1 VTRGRTIR
9 CALQTNFRNDWAA
22 AVTLA
27 CPGLE
32 FVTLSPAALGL
43 PDAPNPFGLPE
54 RDRAD
59 VILLTSYWRTWLQM
73 HHPHDAGRVMGV
85 LEKRAHAI
93 VGLDGTD
100 YFELGFAPTW
110 LENVSTIIKFQG
122 VFLDRDLYNY
132 DVGPWHP
139 GAIWAAKLRAKRL
152 RYRGEDL
159 DKVRLSVPCLIM
171 DLPGLLRSAREYET
185 GAVGTMAHRMSSTGR
200 RMRGVAEEGFSAA
213 LRVAPTRRRPFDVH
227 CLASLTHV
235 QRLEAVRRLDGLSGT
250 QGIDRVPPTVAGIE
264 DEFVRSTAEDS
275 RRALLDEAA
284 PYLRPRLGRVR
295 YLRDMCRH
303 RVVVAPT
310 GYGELGQRHAWALR
324 TGAALVC
331 QDLNHVEMMFSF
343 RDRENVAFCRPDLA
357 DLQTVVQELLH
368 DEGLRVRLAREGRRS
383 FAAWA
388 GQWRSHLET
397 GIAAPIRESLGG
409 GRY

>member
-1 VTRGRTIR
+1 MTRGRTIR

-54 RDRAD
+54 HDQAD
-59 VILLTSYWRTWLQM
+59 VILLTSYWRNWLQL
-73 HHPHDAGRVMGV
+73 HHPDDTGRVMRV
-85 LEKRAHAI
+85 LGKSAGAI

-100 YFELGFAPTW
+100 YFELGFAPGW
-110 LENVSTIIKFQG
+110 LENVSTVIKFQG
-122 VFLDRDLYNY
+122 VFRDRDLYNY

-139 GAIWAAKLRAKRL
+139 GAIWSAKLRPKPL

-171 DLPGLLRSAREYET
+171 DLPGLLRSARGYEAGAAGTT
-185 GAVGTMAHRMSSTGR
+185 GRRMSSTQR

-213 LRVAPTRRRPFDVH
+213 IRVAPTRRRPFEVH
-227 CLASLTHV
+227 CLASLTHI

-264 DEFVRSTAEDS
+264 DEFVRATAADS

-295 YLRDMCRH
+295 YLHDMCRH

-331 QDLNHVEMMFSF
+331 QELTHVEMMYSF

-357 DLQTVVQELLH
+357 DLQEVVRELLH
-368 DEGLRVRLAREGRRS
+368 DEALRGRIAREGRRS

-409 GRY
+409 DRY